1 MVFFVLQ
8 VERAGSDDGM
18 QHDMDSEDSE
28 SCAGAVGG
36 AVRGGD
42 EDEEEE
48 DFGYDDEYMF
58 DPALD
63 DDMFGEDVDLSKR
76 CVREKEG
83 GGGKE
88 LLVEEEGLS
97 VHFYFS

>member
-1 MVFFVLQ
+1 
-8 VERAGSDDGM
+8 M

-36 AVRGGD
+36 EGRGGGAGAD

-58 DPALD
+58 DPAID

-76 CVREKEG
+76 
-83 GGGKE
+83 
-88 LLVEEEGLS
+88 
-97 VHFYFS
+97 